1 MTVSITSNYF
11 TLDPSEK
18 ISEKLLAKGTGKPFR
33 WETKKYGF
41 GLEIT
46 SKGEIKG
53 KIKPN
58 YIFYLTDRY
67 FETKVK
73 VYDSNGNFDA
83 KKIKLFF
90 KLKTSLWMCGLN
102 DKGQLGDGTTINRS
116 SPVQTIVGGNDWQR
130 VSTRNGATA
139 AIKTDG
145 TLWTWGNNT
154 YGQLNDGTFN
164 HRSIPVGFTNSDK
177 YHYWARVSVGGK
189 HAAGIYVMDSTGIG
203 TDSPYFDLDNYIT
216 RDFTLLNVWG
226 DNSFGQYG
234 LNHTINILGGSSL
247 IAKWPDP
254 VWIDV
259 VCGENHILGL
269 KSNGTLWAWGDNQY
283 GQLGDGTTISRSSPV
298 QVGLG
303 NFNWRMLAK
312 KAQNYCSGIA
322 SENNLPPTTYYWGLN
337 NKGQLGDGTKINRS
351 YPVKPKLTERAFNFF
366 PALSE
371 NNSTLSL
378 VYGRQPVDGG
388 LAGFGNNCYGEFG
401 NNTTDCSGI
410 PNPAI
415 KIPTFI
421 NNVDMKF
428 KEVIAGQSIALLRHN
443 DHLDDLNKNLHV
455 YTWGLN
461 TYGQLGDNTTIN
473 KSSPVQTVMNNAY
486 WKTCDMGDHNF
497 AGIKYNVEINSKE

>member
-1 MTVSITSNYF
+1 MTVSITSDYF
-11 TLDPSEK
+11 ILDPNEK

-33 WETKKYGF
+33 WEAKKIGY

-46 SKGEIKG
+46 QSGEIKG
-53 KIKPN
+53 KIRT
-58 YIFYLTDRY
+58 IFFALFLTGREY
-67 FETKVK
+67 SFRVK
-73 VYDSNGNFDA
+73 VYDSNGRSDA
-83 KKIKLFF
+83 KIITLYF

-116 SPVQTIVGGNDWQR
+116 SPVQTIIGGNDWHS

-139 AIKTDG
+139 AIKNDG

-164 HRSIPVGFTNSDK
+164 HRSIPVK
-177 YHYWARVSVGGK
+177 YYDTDDNHYWAKVSVGGK
-189 HAAGIYVMDSTGIG
+189 HAAGIYIFEDRI
-203 TDSPYFDLDNYIT
+203 
-216 RDFTLLNVWG
+216 DFEDRRRIDIILPSFYTTLMVWG

-234 LNHTINILGGSSL
+234 LNHTINVLGGSSL
-247 IAKWPDP
+247 PARMPA
-254 VWIDV
+254 WIDV

-269 KSNGTLWAWGDNQY
+269 KSDGTLWAWGDNQY

-312 KAQNYCSGIA
+312 KAQNHSSGVA
-322 SENNLPPTTYYWGLN
+322 SENNTAAPATYYWGLN

-415 KIPTFI
+415 TIPTFI

-428 KEVIAGQSIALLRHN
+428 KEVIAGKSIALLRYN
-443 DHLDDLNKNLHV
+443 DHLGDLSKNLHV

-473 KSSPVQTVMNNAY
+473 KSSPVQTVMSNTY

-497 AGIKYNVEINSKE
+497 AGIKYNI